1 MLVSWEKHSYNIALS
16 AAMGIPF
23 DANNDVCPVC
33 SGTGLLPN
41 PTAYMSVA
49 VCYVCRN
56 GLVAKGSQ
64 PQLQPKQKKKKVHFD
79 KRECCNVSTTTLSA

>member
-16 AAMGIPF
+16 AATGLPF

-41 PTAYMSVA
+41 PTAYMNVA
-49 VCYVCRN
+49 VCYVCRS
-56 GLVAKGSQ
+56 GLIAKGEQ
-64 PQLQPKQKKKKVHFD
+64 PQPKKKRVQIEFD
-79 KRECCNVSTTTLSA
+79 KRECCNVSAKTISA